1 MLPYG
6 SRLCLGVRFA
16 VRPATPIVICRDCL
30 RRLTTP
36 VHAWQKYLEPA
47 PARQEQGVW
56 VCEKR
61 INK

>member
-1 MLPYG
+1 LAYG
-6 SRLCLGVRFA
+6 ARLCLGVLWP
-16 VRPATPIVICRDCL
+16 VSPSKPIVICRDCL

-36 VHAWQKYLEPA
+36 VHAWQKWLEPA
-47 PARQEQGVW
+47 PAKHEHGVW